1 MIETV
6 GRVIQYTVR
15 MSDRL
20 DIHPVNPQSRYIAQ
34 AAKRLAE
41 GELLV
46 VPTDAGYSFV
56 WNMDATEAEQRVT
69 RLRALDTRHP
79 FTLLCASISQIG
91 SLAKLN
97 DQAFRIIKSLTPGP
111 ITFILPVNSELPR
124 RLKQSK
130 RRAIGCRIPD
140 NAVIQALLEA
150 VGSPLLTTSL
160 VLPDEPLDNHDA
172 EAVAEGA
179 LRHVDLMLDAGDCQP
194 GPTSVLDVSGNEPV
208 ITRQGFVPLELD

>member
-1 MIETV
+1 
-6 GRVIQYTVR
+6 
-15 MSDRL
+15 MSDRIE
-20 DIHPVNPQSRYIAQ
+20 IHPVNPQARVLGQ
-34 AAKRLAE
+34 AARRIAD
-41 GELLV
+41 GGLLI

-56 WNMDATEAEQRVT
+56 WGIDALDAEYRVQ

-79 FTLLCASISQIG
+79 FTVFCSTISQIG
-91 SLAKLN
+91 SLAKLG

-111 ITFILPVNSELPR
+111 ITFILPAGAELPR

-140 NAVIQALLEA
+140 NVVTRALLDT

-160 VLPDEPLDNHDA
+160 VLPDEELDNHEA
-172 EAVAEGA
+172 EAVAEAA

-194 GPTSVLDVSGNEPV
+194 GPTSVLDLSGDEPT
-208 ITRQGFVPLELD
+208 ITRQGFVALELH